1 MSIVL
6 GTDEG
11 KKKKMAI
18 GSVRTKHSSTLASST

>member
-11 KKKKMAI
+11 KKIAI